1 MPIRFKCN
9 LCGKA
14 LKVDE
19 SKAGKRVRCP
29 GCTEVI
35 LIPKPEEELVEVEYE
50 YDQQEDQDDE
60 NQDDENQD
68 DDEDDDRN
76 PFRGPKSR
84 GTAVKKKRSSGGRQ
98 RLSSPLKRLR
108 GAFLDFGVVL
118 LVGLIPFGI
127 AVYIGSGQ
135 KGSSLASIFILIG
148 MLGLLGT
155 AVANLY
161 LLATQGQ
168 SIGKLL
174 LKMQVVDYEN
184 GGPAGFVKVFLLRG
198 VVNGILGIVPFYG
211 LVDLCFIFGEEHRCL
226 HDLIA
231 GTKVVDID

>member
-19 SKAGKRVRCP
+19 SKAGKQVRCP

-35 LIPKPEEELVEVEYE
+35 LIPQPEEELVEVEYE
-50 YDQQEDQDDE
+50 YDQQEDQDEED
-60 NQDDENQD
+60 QD
-68 DDEDDDRN
+68 DDDNGRN
-76 PFRGPKSR
+76 PFRGPQSD
-84 GTAVKKKRSSGGRQ
+84 GTAVKKKRSRRDDQ
-98 RLSSPLKRLR
+98 PLSSPLKRLR
-108 GAFLDFGVVL
+108 GALLDFAVVL

-127 AVYIGSGQ
+127 AVYVDSAQPGTLFSP
-135 KGSSLASIFILIG
+135 IFMLIG
-148 MLGLLGT
+148 ILVLLGT
-155 AVANLY
+155 VVANLY
-161 LLATQGQ
+161 LMATQSQ
-168 SIGKLL
+168 SIAKWL
-174 LKMQVVDYEN
+174 LKMQVADYEK

-198 VVNGILGIVPFYG
+198 LVNGIIGSVVPFYG
-211 LVDLCFIFGEEHRCL
+211 LVDACFIFGEEHRCL